1 MKLLLRPFIAL
12 ILSLLFA
19 VSTTSCK
26 KKDHEH
32 HDYTAIPAPV
42 KFSPDIPVDV
52 APEIQ
57 EKLKK
62 EKNIFKLN
70 EAFNEYSW
78 QALVA
83 INWPRDKQ
91 GNALPKFTDKG
102 EATWLGWKEAFQVYR
117 KDGLAPSAWG
127 SPRTSSGLEIS
138 DAILNATDARLLL
151 LSTTPT
157 SKRGQ
162 NIADEVDQA
171 FAGKLFDQNGNVV
184 VYEVLMNKQEYDYVV
199 DKKLYNINGQLTYTK
214 ENTDANFPA
223 GNYENNEL
231 GAIEIKFAWKILEE
245 TDHKERYFRDEGY
258 IIDEET
264 NELVKKDLG
273 MIGFHISQKTPTGKQ
288 WVWSTFEHIDNLKE
302 TLIENDGKTTRI
314 PPSLRDAECEIC
326 PANVDVTNH
335 SKYVYKTDKHGNFWE
350 VTSRGEEIE
359 GTYPIKYQ
367 DSTTAKYYSNS
378 EVMKTQAKRM
388 VDIPSRVQRLNKK
401 MQAYFKQQKS
411 VWQYYELID
420 TQYPLN
426 QNTPAPPYG
435 DDDYVL
441 PTSVTDKS
449 GGDTNIALLT
459 NITMET
465 YFQHGNQ
472 SASDLMENNPKSN
485 ITIYGTES
493 CIGCH
498 SSAGIYNS
506 YIYEHGEPTLKSGA
520 QLSGDFSWLLGR
532 AQWDSSKTKPEPK
545 K

>member
-1 MKLLLRPFIAL
+1 MKSLLRPFYFLITVIAL
-12 ILSLLFA
+12 T
-19 VSTTSCK
+19 VTVTSCREK
-26 KKDHEH
+26 NHDHHE
-32 HDYTAIPAPV
+32 YSAIPAPV
-42 KFSPDIPVDV
+42 EFSPNIPVDV
-52 APEIQ
+52 NPELQ

-62 EKNIFKLN
+62 QKNIFKLN

-83 INWPRDKQ
+83 INWPRNQQ

-117 KDGLAPSAWG
+117 KDGLAPTVWG
-127 SPRTSSGLEIS
+127 STRKASGLGIEYS
-138 DAILNATDARLLL
+138 ILNETDSRILL

-157 SKRGQ
+157 SKRSQ
-162 NIADEVDQA
+162 NVADEVDQA

-184 VYEVLMNKQEYDYVV
+184 VYEALMNKEEFDYIV
-199 DKKLYNINGQLTYTK
+199 DKQLYNINGQLTYSK
-214 ENTDANFPA
+214 KYPEADFPA

-245 TDHKERYFRDEGY
+245 TDHKDRYFRDEGY

-288 WVWSTFEHIDNLKE
+288 WVWSTFEHVDNLNVA
-302 TLIENDGKTTRI
+302 LIEKDGKTNSI

-326 PANVDVTNH
+326 PANVDVTHN
-335 SKYVYKTDKHGNFWE
+335 SNYEYKTDSHGNFWE
-350 VTSRGEEIE
+350 VTTQGDAIPNTSP
-359 GTYPIKYQ
+359 TKYK
-367 DSTTAKYYSNS
+367 DSTKAKYYANS

-388 VDIPSRVQRLNKK
+388 VAIPSRVQRINER
-401 MQAYFKQQKS
+401 MQAYFKQQES

-426 QNTPAPPYG
+426 QNTPAPPH
-435 DDDYVL
+435 DEDDYIL

-459 NITMET
+459 NMTMET
-465 YFQHGNQ
+465 FFQDGNQ
-472 SASDLMENNPKSN
+472 SASNLMENNPYSGV
-485 ITIYGTES
+485 TIYGTES

-498 SSAGIYNS
+498 SSAGIYTSYTDGELNS
-506 YIYEHGEPTLKSGA
+506 GP

-532 AQWDSSKTKPEPK
+532 AQWDSSIPKPTE
-545 K
+545 

>member
-1 MKLLLRPFIAL
+1 MKPLFNTYIYIVAVVAL
-12 ILSLLFA
+12 TVI
-19 VSTTSCK
+19 SCK
-26 KKDHEH
+26 EKEQHHNH

-42 KFSPDIPVDV
+42 KFSPNIPVDV

-91 GNALPKFTDKG
+91 GNDLPKFTDKG

-127 SPRTSSGLEIS
+127 GPRTSSGLGIS

-157 SKRGQ
+157 SKRSQ

-184 VYEVLMNKQEYDYVV
+184 VYEVLMNKEEYDYVV
-199 DKKLYNINGQLTYTK
+199 DNKLYNVNGQLAYTK
-214 ENTDANFPA
+214 KYPEADFPA
-223 GNYENNEL
+223 GNYENSEL

-245 TDHKERYFRDEGY
+245 TDHKDRYFRDEGY

-264 NELVKKDLG
+264 NELVKKNLG

-288 WVWSTFEHIDNLKE
+288 WVWSIFEHIDNLKE
-302 TLIENDGKTTRI
+302 TLIEKDGKTTHI
-314 PPSLRDAECEIC
+314 PPSLRDADCEIC

-335 SKYVYKTDKHGNFWE
+335 SRYEYKTDEHGNFWE
-350 VTSRGEEIE
+350 VTTRGTEIK
-359 GTYPIKYQ
+359 GFYPKKYK
-367 DSTTAKYYSNS
+367 DSTKAKYYANS

-388 VDIPSRVQRLNKK
+388 VEIPSRVQRINEK

-435 DDDYVL
+435 DNDYVL

-459 NITMET
+459 NMTMET

-472 SASDLMENNPKSN
+472 SASNLMENNPISD
-485 ITIYGTES
+485 ISIYGTES

-506 YIYEHGEPTLKSGA
+506 YSFEHGDLNVNSGS

-532 AQWDSSKTKPEPK
+532 AQWDSSKPLPK
-545 K
+545 NK

>member
-1 MKLLLRPFIAL
+1 MNFLLRTYSVLALTLLLAIS
-12 ILSLLFA
+12 I
-19 VSTTSCK
+19 TSCK
-26 KKDHEH
+26 KKDHER
-32 HDYTAIPAPV
+32 HDYTAIPVPV
-42 KFSPDIPVDV
+42 KISPDIPVDV

-83 INWPRDKQ
+83 INWPRDEQ

-102 EATWLGWKEAFQVYR
+102 TPTWLGWKEAFQVYR

-127 SPRTSSGLEIS
+127 TPRTSSGLGVS
-138 DAILNATDARLLL
+138 DAILSATDARLLL

-157 SKRGQ
+157 AKRGQ

-184 VYEVLMNKQEYDYVV
+184 VYEALMNKEEFDYVV
-199 DKKLYNINGQLTYTK
+199 DNKLYNANGQLAYTK
-214 ENTDANFPA
+214 KYPEANFPA

-245 TDHKERYFRDEGY
+245 IDHKNRYFRDEGY

-302 TLIENDGKTTRI
+302 NLIEKDGKTTRI

-326 PANVDVTNH
+326 PANVDVTNN
-335 SKYVYKTDKHGNFWE
+335 SSYVYKTDKHGDFWE
-350 VTSRGEEIE
+350 VTTRGAKIPKK
-359 GTYPIKYQ
+359 YPVEYE
-367 DSTTAKYYSNS
+367 DSTTVKYYANS

-388 VDIPSRVQRLNKK
+388 VNIPSRVQRINEK
-401 MQAYFKQQKS
+401 MQAYFRQQES

-426 QNTPAPPYG
+426 QNTPAPPHTN
-435 DDDYVL
+435 DDYVL

-459 NITMET
+459 NMTMET
-465 YFQHGNQ
+465 FFQDGNQ
-472 SASDLMENNPKSN
+472 SASNLMENNPKSD

-506 YIYEHGEPTLKSGA
+506 YSFDHGKLTLNSGD

-532 AQWDSSKTKPEPK
+532 AQWDSSKPKPVDK
-545 K
+545 

>member
-1 MKLLLRPFIAL
+1 MKSFLNS
-12 ILSLLFA
+12 SLFFA
-19 VSTTSCK
+19 VVLALLITSCK
-26 KKDHEH
+26 DKEH
-32 HDYTAIPAPV
+32 HHNNEVYSEIPSPV
-42 KFSPDIPVDV
+42 TFSPNIPVDV
-52 APEIQ
+52 DPLLQ

-62 EKNIFKLN
+62 EKNIYKLN

-83 INWPRDKQ
+83 INWPRDEQ
-91 GNALPKFTDKG
+91 GNAMPNFTDKG

-117 KDGLAPSAWG
+117 KDGLAPSSWG
-127 SPRTSSGLEIS
+127 SPRTASGLGISKEILS
-138 DAILNATDARLLL
+138 ATDARLLL

-157 SKRGQ
+157 AKRDQ

-184 VYEVLMNKQEYDYVV
+184 VYEVLMNKEEYDYIV
-199 DKKLYNINGQLTYTK
+199 DKKLYNINGQLAYTK
-214 ENTDANFPA
+214 KNPEADFPA

-231 GAIEIKFAWKILEE
+231 GAIEIKFAWKILED
-245 TDHKERYFRDEGY
+245 TDYKERYFTDEGY
-258 IIDEET
+258 IVDEET

-288 WVWSTFEHIDNLKE
+288 WVWSTFEHVDNLRE
-302 TLIENDGKTTRI
+302 NQIEKDGKTVRI
-314 PPSLRDAECEIC
+314 PPSLRNAECEIC
-326 PANVDVTNH
+326 PANVDVTHN
-335 SKYVYKTDKHGNFWE
+335 SRYEFKTDKHGNFWE
-350 VTSRGEEIE
+350 VTTRGAQIE
-359 GTYPIKYQ
+359 GTSPPKYK
-367 DSTTAKYYSNS
+367 DSTKARYYANSN
-378 EVMKTQAKRM
+378 VMKTQAHRM
-388 VDIPSRVQRLNKK
+388 VNIPSRVQRINER
-401 MQAYFKQQKS
+401 MQTYFRQQNS

-426 QNTPAPPYG
+426 QNVPSPPH
-435 DDDYVL
+435 DDDNYVL

-465 YFQHGNQ
+465 FFQKGNQ
-472 SASDLMENNPKSN
+472 SASNLMENNPTSD

-506 YIYEHGEPTLKSGA
+506 YTNGKLGSGE

-532 AQWDSSKTKPEPK
+532 AQWDSSKPKPTE
-545 K
+545 